1 MERISAKKT
10 IREIIDSLNIKLI
23 DVYIIRKFLGTF
35 FFCLVLIL
43 TIAVVFD
50 FAEKIDN
57 FMEKEA
63 PLKAIIFDYYMNF
76 IPYFATLFAPLFVF
90 ISVIFFTSKMAVH
103 TEIIAILNSGMS
115 FRRMMWP
122 YFLSAL
128 FIAIFTFILTN
139 FVIPKSNLARM
150 DFEDKYYRS
159 SYRKVTVENI
169 HRQVFANIYVYMGSF
184 NPLTLR
190 GQNFTIEKFSD
201 SGRLESKLSSTSVLY
216 DTVKNKVADKD
227 YYIWTAQNYYIRT
240 IIGNEEIFTKGKE
253 IDTTLTIKPSDFSR
267 DPGFVGTMTYR
278 ELDDYINL
286 LRLQGS
292 DELKL
297 FLIEKH
303 RRFAN
308 PFAIFILSLI
318 GVSLSSK
325 KIRGGIGMN
334 IGVGL
339 ILSFSYILFLQ
350 FASQFSLKGNLG
362 PMLAMW
368 IPNIIYSIIALVLYK
383 MAPK

>member
-1 MERISAKKT
+1 MERLNGKKT
-10 IREIIDSLNIKLI
+10 FGATVGSLKIKLI
-23 DVYIIRKFLGTF
+23 DKYIIRKFLGTF
-35 FFCLVLIL
+35 FFCLALIL

-57 FMEKEA
+57 FMEKNA
-63 PLKAIIFDYYMNF
+63 PAKAIIFDYYLNF

-90 ISVIFFTSKMAVH
+90 IAVIFFTSKMAIN
-103 TEIIAILNSGMS
+103 TEIIAILNCGMS
-115 FRRMMWP
+115 FKRMMWP

-128 FIAIFTFILTN
+128 VIAVFTFTLTN
-139 FVIPKSNLARM
+139 FVIPKANATRM
-150 DFEDKYYRS
+150 EFEDTYYRS
-159 SYRKVTVENI
+159 SSRKVTVENI
-169 HRQVFANIYVYMGSF
+169 HRMVSKNTYVYMGSF
-184 NPLTLR
+184 NPINQR
-190 GQNFTIEKFSD
+190 GSNFTIEHFSD
-201 SGRLESKLSSTSVLY
+201 SGKLESKLSARDVVF
-216 DTVKNKVADKD
+216 DTTIHKWSAM
-227 YYIWTAQNYYIRT
+227 NYYLREIQ
-240 IIGNEEIFTKGKE
+240 GQNEVILNGKQ
-253 IDTTLTIKPSDFSR
+253 IDTTLSINPGDFSR

-278 ELDDYINL
+278 ELDDYISL

-308 PFAIFILSLI
+308 PFAVFILSLI
-318 GVSLSSK
+318 GVSLSSR

-334 IGVGL
+334 IGIGL

-350 FASQFSLKGNLG
+350 FASQFSLKGNLN

-368 IPNIIYSIIALVLYK
+368 IPNIIYSVIAMVLYK

>member
-1 MERISAKKT
+1 MEKYHGKKT
-10 IREIIDSLNIKLI
+10 LGEIISSLKIKLI
-23 DVYIIRKFLGTF
+23 DKYIIRKFLGTF

-50 FAEKIDN
+50 FTEKIDN
-57 FMEKEA
+57 FMEKSA
-63 PLKAIIFDYYMNF
+63 PVKAIIFDYYFNF
-76 IPYFATLFAPLFVF
+76 VPYFATLFAPLFVF
-90 ISVIFFTSKMAVH
+90 ISVIFFTSKMAVN

-115 FRRMMWP
+115 FKRMMWP

-128 FIAIFTFILTN
+128 VIAIFTFALTN
-139 FVIPKSNLARM
+139 FVIPKSNLIRM
-150 DFEDKYYRS
+150 EFENKYYRATS
-159 SYRKVTVENI
+159 RRITVENI
-169 HRQVFANIYVYMGSF
+169 HRQVFPNVLVYMGTF
-184 NPLTLR
+184 NPLSQR
-190 GQNFTIEKFSD
+190 GQNFTIEQFND
-201 SGRLESKLSSTSVLY
+201 SNRLVSKLSATSVVY
-216 DTVKNKVADKD
+216 DTVKNK
-227 YYIWTAQNYYIRT
+227 WTAMNYHIRK
-240 IIGNEEIFTKGKE
+240 IIGNEEE
-253 IDTTLTIKPSDFSR
+253 ITWGRSLDTTLIIGPDDFSR

-278 ELDDYINL
+278 ELNNYIVL
-286 LRLQGS
+286 LRMQGS

-303 RRFAN
+303 KRIAN

-325 KIRGGIGMN
+325 KVRGGIGMN
-334 IGVGL
+334 IGIGL
-339 ILSFSYILFLQ
+339 MLSFSYILFLQ

-368 IPNIIYSIIALVLYK
+368 IPNIIYSIVAIVLYK

>member
-1 MERISAKKT
+1 MEKLNDKKT
-10 IREIIDSLNIKLI
+10 FGEIVDSLKIKLI
-23 DVYIIRKFLGTF
+23 DAYIIRKFLGTF
-35 FFCLVLIL
+35 FFCLALIL

-57 FMEKEA
+57 FMEKAA
-63 PLKAIIFDYYMNF
+63 PVKAIIFDYYMNF

-90 ISVIFFTSKMAVH
+90 IAVIFFTSKMAIN

-115 FRRMMWP
+115 FLRMMWP

-128 FIAIFTFILTN
+128 VIALFTFVLTN
-139 FVIPKSNLARM
+139 FVIPKSNLIRM
-150 DFEDKYYRS
+150 DFEDRYYRS
-159 SYRKVTVENI
+159 SSRKVTVENI
-169 HRQVFANIYVYMGSF
+169 HRQVFKNIYVYMGSF
-184 NPLTLR
+184 NPISQR
-190 GQNFTIEKFSD
+190 GQNFTIERFND
-201 SGRLESKLSSTSVLY
+201 SGRLVSKLSSPTVSY
-216 DTVKNKVADKD
+216 DTVIHK
-227 YYIWTAQNYYIRT
+227 WTALNYYLREIN
-240 IIGNEEIFTKGKE
+240 GNEEIITRGKQ
-253 IDTTLTIKPSDFSR
+253 IDTTLTIQPSDFSR
-267 DPGFVGTMTYR
+267 DPGIVGTMTYR
-278 ELDDYINL
+278 ELNDYISVL
-286 LRLQGS
+286 QLQGS

-308 PFAIFILSLI
+308 PFAVFILTLI
-318 GVSLSSK
+318 GVSLSSR

-334 IGVGL
+334 IGIGL

-368 IPNIIYSIIALVLYK
+368 IPNILYSVIAIILYK

>member
-1 MERISAKKT
+1 MEKYNGKKT
-10 IREIIDSLNIKLI
+10 LGETIGSLRIKLI
-23 DVYIIRKFLGTF
+23 DAYIIRKFLGTF
-35 FFCLVLIL
+35 FFSLVLIL

-63 PLKAIIFDYYMNF
+63 PVKAIIFDYYFNF
-76 IPYFATLFAPLFVF
+76 VPYFATLFAPLFVF
-90 ISVIFFTSKMAVH
+90 ISVIFFTSKMAVN

-115 FRRMMWP
+115 FKRMMWP

-128 FIAIFTFILTN
+128 VIAVFTFVLTN
-139 FVIPKSNLARM
+139 FIIPQSNLIRM

-159 SYRKVTVENI
+159 SARKVIVENI
-169 HRQVFANIYVYMGSF
+169 HRMVYKNIYVYIGSY
-184 NPLTLR
+184 NPLSER
-190 GQNFTIEKFSD
+190 GQNFTIEQFND
-201 SGRLESKLSSTSVLY
+201 SNRLVSRLESSSVIY
-216 DTVKNKVADKD
+216 DTTLKK
-227 YYIWTAQNYYIRT
+227 WTALNYYLREFIEGED
-240 IIGNEEIFTKGKE
+240 IITKGNR
-253 IDTTLTIKPSDFSR
+253 IDTALTIKPSDLSR

-278 ELDDYINL
+278 ELKDYIDL

-308 PFAIFILSLI
+308 PFAVFILTLI
-318 GVSLSSK
+318 GVSLSSR

-334 IGVGL
+334 IGIGL
-339 ILSFSYILFLQ
+339 TLSFSYILFLQ
-350 FASQFSLKGNLG
+350 FASQFSLKGSLG

-368 IPNIIYSIIALVLYK
+368 IPNILYSIIALVLYK

>member
-1 MERISAKKT
+1 MEKLNDKKT
-10 IREIIDSLNIKLI
+10 FGETLSYLNIKLI
-23 DVYIIRKFLGTF
+23 DRYIIKKFLGTF

-57 FMEKEA
+57 FMEKQA
-63 PLKAIIFDYYMNF
+63 PVKAIIFEYYMNF
-76 IPYFATLFAPLFVF
+76 IPYFAMLFAPLFVF
-90 ISVIFFTSKMAVH
+90 IAVIFFTSKMAIS

-128 FIAIFTFILTN
+128 FIATFTFVLTN
-139 FVIPKSNLARM
+139 YVIPKSNLIRM
-150 DFEDKYYRS
+150 DFEDKYYHS
-159 SYRKVTVENI
+159 SSSKRITKQDV
-169 HRQVFANIYVYMGSF
+169 HRQVSKNVLVYMGTF
-184 NPLTLR
+184 NPISQR
-190 GQNFTIEKFSD
+190 GQNFTIEKLD
-201 SGRLESKLSSTSVLY
+201 SGKLVSKLTASSVTY
-216 DTVKNKVADKD
+216 DTTKHKWSAM
-227 YYIWTAQNYYIRT
+227 NYYIRE
-240 IIGNEEIFTKGKE
+240 IKNDEEIITKGKQ
-253 IDTTLTIKPSDFSR
+253 IDTTLTIKPEDFSR
-267 DPGFVGTMTYR
+267 DPGEVGTMTSSA
-278 ELDDYINL
+278 LNSYIDL

-297 FLIEKH
+297 FLIEKY

-308 PFAIFILSLI
+308 PFAVFILTLI
-318 GVSLSSK
+318 GVSLSSR

-334 IGVGL
+334 IGIGL
-339 ILSFSYILFLQ
+339 TLSFSYILFLQ

-368 IPNIIYSIIALVLYK
+368 IPNIIYSIIGLVLYK
-383 MAPK
+383 LAPK

>member
-1 MERISAKKT
+1 MEGFNDKKT
-10 IREIIDSLNIKLI
+10 LSETIKSLKIKRIDK
-23 DVYIIRKFLGTF
+23 YIIRKFLGTF
-35 FFCLVLIL
+35 FFSIVLIL
-43 TIAVVFD
+43 TVAVVFD

-63 PLKAIIFDYYMNF
+63 PVKAIIFDYYFNF

-90 ISVIFFTSKMAVH
+90 ISVIFFTSKLAVN

-122 YFLSAL
+122 YLISAVV
-128 FIAIFTFILTN
+128 IAVLAFVLTN
-139 FVIPKSNLARM
+139 FVIPRANLKRM

-159 SYRKVTVENI
+159 AGRKVTVENI
-169 HRQVFANIYVYMGSF
+169 HRQVFKDIYVFMGSY
-184 NPLTLR
+184 NPISQR
-190 GQNFTIEKFSD
+190 GQNFTIEKFNSD
-201 SGRLESKLSSTSVLY
+201 GKLESKLSSPTVVF
-216 DTVKNKVADKD
+216 DTASNKWSAM
-227 YYIWTAQNYYIRT
+227 NYTLRVITDRRE
-240 IIGNEEIFTKGKE
+240 IITKGKQL
-253 IDTTLTIKPSDFSR
+253 DTTLTIKPSDFSR

-286 LRLQGS
+286 LQMQGS

-303 RRFAN
+303 RRFSN
-308 PFAIFILSLI
+308 PFAVFILTLI
-318 GVSLSSK
+318 GVSLSSRK
-325 KIRGGIGMN
+325 VRGGIGMN
-334 IGVGL
+334 IGIGL

-350 FASQFSLKGNLG
+350 FASQFSLKGSLN

-368 IPNIIYSIIALVLYK
+368 IPNILYTFIALALYK

>member
-1 MERISAKKT
+1 MEKLNDKKT
-10 IREIIDSLNIKLI
+10 FRAPIVSLKLRLI
-23 DVYIIRKFLGTF
+23 DQYIIRKFLGTF
-35 FFCLVLIL
+35 FFSLVLIL

-63 PLKAIIFDYYMNF
+63 PVRAIIFDYYLNF

-90 ISVIFFTSKMAVH
+90 IAVIFFTSKMAAN

-115 FRRMMWP
+115 FKRMMWP
-122 YFLSAL
+122 YFISATV
-128 FIAIFTFILTN
+128 IAIFTFVLTN
-139 FVIPKSNLARM
+139 FVIPKSNSSRM
-150 DFEDKYYRS
+150 DFEDRYYRS
-159 SYRKVTVENI
+159 SSRKVTVENI
-169 HRQVFANIYVYMGSF
+169 HRMVFKNVYVYMGSF
-184 NPLTLR
+184 NPLSQR
-190 GQNFTIEKFSD
+190 GLNFTIEKFND
-201 SGRLESKLSSTSVLY
+201 SGKMVSRLSSSSVIY
-216 DTVKNKVADKD
+216 DTTIHK
-227 YYIWTAQNYYIRT
+227 WTAVNYYL
-240 IIGNEEIFTKGKE
+240 KE
-253 IDTTLTIKPSDFSR
+253 IKDKEELITRGKQIDTALTINPKDFSR

-278 ELDDYINL
+278 ELEDYIDL

-303 RRFAN
+303 RRYAN
-308 PFAIFILSLI
+308 PFAIFILTLI
-318 GVSLSSK
+318 GVSLSSR

-334 IGVGL
+334 IGIGL
-339 ILSFSYILFLQ
+339 VLSFSYILFLQ

-368 IPNIIYSIIALVLYK
+368 IPNIIYSCIALVLYK
-383 MAPK
+383 LAPK